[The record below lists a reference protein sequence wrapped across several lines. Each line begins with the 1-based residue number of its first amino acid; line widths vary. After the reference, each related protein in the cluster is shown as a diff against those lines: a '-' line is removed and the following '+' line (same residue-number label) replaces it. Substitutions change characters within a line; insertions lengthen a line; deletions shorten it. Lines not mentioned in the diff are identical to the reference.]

1 MKKLLLLLFTAV
13 AIISSCKEKE
23 SDRFIFLTGTVWTPV
38 SLMADGVDASETL
51 LVNFKGDARFNKDG
65 TGTFGTYT
73 GTWYFND
80 SETQIVLSTETL
92 VIPITANIVE
102 LTKTSLKLQML
113 IPNPEN
119 LTGPPINIEMTFTA
133 K

>member
-38 SLMADGVDASETL
+38 SLMADGVMPETL
-51 LVNFKGDARFNKDG
+51 PVNFKGDARFNKDG

-73 GTWYFND
+73 EPGI
-80 SETQIVLSTETL
+80 SMSQ
-92 VIPITANIVE
+92 
-102 LTKTSLKLQML
+102 KHKLFYQL
-113 IPNPEN
+113 RPDYSNYCQHS
-119 LTGPPINIEMTFTA
+119 
-133 K
+133 